1 MKILHIIPSVAKV
14 RGGPTP
20 ATLHLVKSLRDVGID
35 AEIAT
40 TNDNGNELLNVP
52 LNQCSKFE
60 GIPVWFFSK
69 TSSNFYPITEYS
81 FSAVFTQWLWK
92 HIDEYDL
99 VHIHA
104 VFSYPCTIAAL
115 IARIKKI
122 PYIVRPNGLLC
133 SWSLQQSRLKKK
145 LYMTIIERAN
155 INSSNAI
162 EFTSNLE
169 KYEVSSLGLTAN
181 SFVLPYAISPA
192 PVLSNARNRLRKL
205 LQVPTDEPVIL
216 FMSRLHPKKG
226 LEYLIPAL
234 GKLVD
239 RPFTFVLAGSGSPSY
254 ETEIDNLLSVHKL
267 KERTYCPGFVEG
279 ETKELLLQGA
289 DIFTLT
295 SYSESFGLAVLEG
308 IANGLSIIV
317 TPTVPLSTV
326 VEQHQLGYVTELKT
340 DSITAILETSLRDL
354 QDSTIVNNRKSR
366 SKQLIE
372 TQYSWKNVTSNLIEV
387 YHSILESSS

>member
-20 ATLHLVKSLRDVGID
+20 ATVHLVKSLRDVGID

-69 TSSNFYPITEYS
+69 TSSNFYPIKEYS

-169 KYEVSSLGLTAN
+169 KNEVSSLGLTAN

-239 RPFTFVLAGSGSPSY
+239 RTFTFVLAGSGSPSY
-254 ETEIDNLLSVHKL
+254 ETEIDHLLSVHKL

-387 YHSILESSS
+387 YHSILKSSS